1 MTPRGRRLARIAAV
15 ALALV
20 GVVAGRVVLE
30 GRASLGAGLAEAARG
45 DDAAALTHLRRATR
59 WHLPG
64 SPYPAR
70 AMDALAALADRA
82 EARGDLRLA
91 RRSLEAV
98 RSGILATRSVY
109 TPEAARLLPTNQRIA
124 SLLAREEGPEA
135 DPGKSEAERTAY
147 HLALLAHDP
156 LPSVGWSIVAL
167 AGFATFV
174 LGAVALALRGIGADD
189 RLDRRA
195 SVRFAIAIVLG
206 FSFFLVGLWRA

>member
-1 MTPRGRRLARIAAV
+1 MTPRAKRLSRIAAV
-15 ALALV
+15 VVGLA
-20 GVVAGRVVLE
+20 GIVAGRVVLE
-30 GRASLGAGLAEAARG
+30 GRAALGAGLAELARG
-45 DDAAALTHLRRATR
+45 DEAALTHLRRATR

-70 AMDALAALADRA
+70 AMDALASLADRA

-91 RRSLEAV
+91 RRSLEAI
-98 RSGILATRSVY
+98 RSGILATRSLY
-109 TPEAARLLPTNQRIA
+109 TPEAARLAPTNRRIA
-124 SLLAREEGPEA
+124 SLLAREGGPAA
-135 DPGKSEAERTAY
+135 DPSKSEAERMAY
-147 HLALLAHDP
+147 PLALLSRDP
-156 LPSVGWSIVAL
+156 LPSVAWSVVAL

-195 SVRFAIAIVLG
+195 SLRFAIAIVLG